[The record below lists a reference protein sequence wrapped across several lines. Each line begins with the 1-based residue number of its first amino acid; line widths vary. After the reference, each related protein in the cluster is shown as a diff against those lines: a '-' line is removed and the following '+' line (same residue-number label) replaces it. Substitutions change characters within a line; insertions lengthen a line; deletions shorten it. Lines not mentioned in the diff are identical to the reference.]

1 MQLLQN
7 ISLEY
12 RIGLIF
18 GGTALL
24 FTLFIGII
32 SGVRFDVIAIRLI
45 IMAPVYTL
53 IGAGIIMIIKK
64 FVPEFYEVLNRS
76 SGRENSDTEIPGGR
90 SADIE
95 GGSFSDESQDES
107 VADGGEFSEMDTDE
121 FPRLKTDETPDLENP
136 LDNSPNVTGGKLGRH
151 IVATEKV
158 AKYEPKVMAEAVRTM
173 MSKDE
178 D

>member
-18 GGTALL
+18 GVTALL
-24 FTLFIGII
+24 FTLLVGII
-32 SGVRFDVIAIRLI
+32 SGIRINVIAVRLL
-45 IMAPVYTL
+45 IMAPVYALMGT
-53 IGAGIIMIIKK
+53 GIIMIIKK
-64 FVPEFYEVLNRS
+64 FVPEFYEFFNREIPEGTDADSGAGGAEEEES
-76 SGRENSDTEIPGGR
+76 SLSDGGREETVPE
-90 SADIE
+90 E
-95 GGSFSDESQDES
+95 
-107 VADGGEFSEMDTDE
+107 GEFREMDTDDL
-121 FPRLKTDETPDLENP
+121 PRVETGEAPDLENSLDNP
-136 LDNSPNVTGGKLGRH
+136 LDVSQGKLGRH

-173 MSKDE
+173 MSRDE